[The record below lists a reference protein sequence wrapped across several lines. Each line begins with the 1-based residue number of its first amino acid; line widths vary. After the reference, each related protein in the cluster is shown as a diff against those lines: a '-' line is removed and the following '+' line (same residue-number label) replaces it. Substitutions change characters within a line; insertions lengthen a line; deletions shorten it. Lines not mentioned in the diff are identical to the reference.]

1 MNDLLRSWTSAIAT
15 VSLTALVACGGS
27 EPAGPITP
35 GALTPAA
42 ISAVSSPSLTG
53 TAGVAVPTPPTVK
66 VTASS
71 GAAIAGVTVTFAVR
85 SGGGSLIGN
94 TVSTDA
100 GGVAAVGS
108 WTLGTVAGPNTMTA
122 TVIGLPSVTFTA
134 AGMSGSPSALTR
146 VAGDSQSAS
155 VGTAVGAAPSA
166 RVVDANGNPV
176 AGVSVVFAVMSGG
189 GSVSGP
195 TQVTNV
201 SGVATSG
208 GWILGSTAGAN
219 TLAASSPG
227 LAAVMFSATGTLP
240 PTAAPIVSPAIGA
253 TAPNATVA
261 FTAQDGAGMAQ
272 AVTWSINN
280 VAGGTVEAGFISAN
294 GLYTAPATIPT
305 GDSVVVTAASA
316 SDPTKQR
323 SAKLFFIPDLTTKDY
338 YVAIPR
344 VVDAAQQTRT
354 RFLLVPPATA
364 TSVTYLPFAGAPV
377 PLTPIGGG
385 VLTFELEAAAAT
397 LGYVNGT
404 LHDPIG
410 QLDYRSAAGAQI
422 KLTNLSMN
430 VRDGTMP
437 NVVVTALAADAQ
449 RSPHVLNIRLDAV
462 TIYPDAPIVAQ
473 ALQLLGGDQFDFVAV
488 VATVTTN
495 SNRGYIG
502 VRNDVTGIGA
512 ATFNTSAPWGGTGRL
527 RGVIAFPIDGF
538 FDGAEQG
545 MIHEIGHAW
554 INYATDAVFGVG
566 APHWRPSTMAGGAM
580 GFNIPGSNQGG
591 NFPWS
596 LTSLGDGTVRIN
608 AITASD
614 RFIPLDLYLM
624 GLLPPDSVPP
634 MYVLPVTANPNAF
647 TDGMISPATT
657 YTIADY
663 ITRQGPR
670 LPSSATAPRQ
680 FTTAVVVL
688 SYGRL
693 LTPSEMAFFDHASAR
708 AETTVP
714 LPAVAGR
721 WSVIASGFFLATGG
735 RATLRTRLP

>member
-1 MNDLLRSWTSAIAT
+1 MNDLRCSWTSAIAT
-15 VSLTALVACGGS
+15 VSITALIACGGS

-35 GALTPAA
+35 GAITPAA

-53 TAGVAVPTPPTVK
+53 TAGMAVPTSPAVK
-66 VTASS
+66 VTANS

-85 SGGGSLIGN
+85 SGGGSLTGN

-100 GGVAAVGS
+100 GGIATVGS
-108 WTLGTVAGPNTMTA
+108 WTLGTVAGQNTMTA
-122 TVIGLPSVTFTA
+122 TVAGLTPVTFTA
-134 AGMSGSPSALTR
+134 
-146 VAGDSQSAS
+146 
-155 VGTAVGAAPSA
+155 
-166 RVVDANGNPV
+166 
-176 AGVSVVFAVMSGG
+176 
-189 GSVSGP
+189 
-195 TQVTNV
+195 
-201 SGVATSG
+201 
-208 GWILGSTAGAN
+208 
-219 TLAASSPG
+219 
-227 LAAVMFSATGTLP
+227 TGTP
-240 PTAAPIVSPAIGA
+240 PPNVAPIVAPAIAA

-261 FTAQDGAGMAQ
+261 FTAQDGAGVAQ

-280 VAGGTVEAGFISAN
+280 VAGGTAQAGFISAN

-344 VVDAAQQTRT
+344 VVDPAQQTRT
-354 RFLLVPPATA
+354 RFLFVPPATA

-377 PLTPIGGG
+377 PLTPIGSG
-385 VLTFELEAAAAT
+385 VLTFELEAAAAM

-404 LHDPIG
+404 LHNPIG

-430 VRDGTMP
+430 VRDVTMP
-437 NVVVTALAADAQ
+437 NVAVTALAADAQ

-462 TIYPDAPIVAQ
+462 TIYPDAPIVAR

-488 VATVTTN
+488 IATATTN
-495 SNRGYIG
+495 SNRVYIG

-527 RGVIAFPIDGF
+527 RGVIAFPIDAY

-545 MIHEIGHAW
+545 MIHEVGHAW
-554 INYATDAVFGVG
+554 INHATDAVFGVG
-566 APHWRPSTMAGGAM
+566 APHWPASTMAGGAM
-580 GFNIPGSNQGG
+580 GFSIPGSNQGG
-591 NFPWS
+591 SFPWS

-608 AITASD
+608 AITNSD
-614 RFIPLDLYLM
+614 RFTPLDLYLM

-634 MYVLPVTANPNAF
+634 MYVLPATANPNAF

-663 ITRQGPR
+663 IAGQGPR
-670 LPSSATAPRQ
+670 LPSSATAARQ
-680 FTTAVVVL
+680 FATAVVVL

-714 LPAVAGR
+714 VPAVAGR